1 MKSGRLRKAHASA
14 LAAEMRA
21 LVDALPLPA
30 MLSGPDGALLH
41 ANAAMR
47 AAPSG
52 ARETTSLA
60 LNGIGD
66 CTLTVVRP
74 ADAQTQRLAALGFM
88 LAGVCHEVS
97 NPLAAIHSMLQILQS
112 KRGVNAETL
121 DKGLASIGAN
131 IARVLAITRKLGD
144 FSRVGG
150 EALAPVAIDAAM
162 EAAIALLRHSDQAP
176 NVMLDYRGAAGANVL
191 ARPGQ
196 LEQVLFNLLLNAA
209 QAMRGEG
216 RIEVQLCLES
226 ASAVISVRDSGPG
239 IPLEHLA
246 RVFEPFFT
254 TKPAGEGV
262 GLGLAISSE
271 IAHELGGAL
280 NAFSHPE
287 DGACFELK
295 LPLARA

>member
-1 MKSGRLRKAHASA
+1 MKSGRLRKPDAPT
-14 LAAEMRA
+14 LAAEVQA

-47 AAPSG
+47 ATPSG
-52 ARETTSLA
+52 ARETTSLV

-66 CTLTVVRP
+66 CTLTIVRP
-74 ADAQTQRLAALGFM
+74 VDAQTQRLAALGFM

-112 KRGVNAETL
+112 KRGVSAETL

-150 EALAPVAIDAAM
+150 EAAVPVAIDAAM

-176 NVMLDYRGAAGANVL
+176 NVTLAYRGAAGANVL

-216 RIEVQLCLES
+216 RIEVQLRLES
-226 ASAVISVRDSGPG
+226 ATAVISVRDSGPG
-239 IPLEHLA
+239 IPPEHLA
-246 RVFEPFFT
+246 RIFEPFFT
-254 TKPAGEGV
+254 TKAAGAGV

-280 NAFSHPE
+280 NAFNHPGG
-287 DGACFELK
+287 GACFELT
-295 LPLARA
+295 LPLAPA

>member
-1 MKSGRLRKAHASA
+1 MKSGRLRKPDAPA
-14 LAAEMRA
+14 LAAEVRA

-47 AAPSG
+47 TAPSG
-52 ARETTSLA
+52 ARESTSFA
-60 LNGIGD
+60 LGGMGD

-74 ADAQTQRLAALGFM
+74 VDAQTQRLAALGFM

-112 KRGVNAETL
+112 KRGVSRETL
-121 DKGLASIGAN
+121 DKGLASINGN

-150 EALAPVAIDAAM
+150 EPAVPVSIDAAM
-162 EAAIALLRHSDQAP
+162 DAATVLLRHSDQAP
-176 NVMLDYRGAAGANVL
+176 GVTLDCKGAGGAKVL

-209 QAMRGEG
+209 QAMQGEG
-216 RIEVQLCLES
+216 RIEVDVRREG
-226 ASAVISVRDSGPG
+226 ASALIVIRDHGPG
-239 IPLEHLA
+239 IPPEHVS
-246 RVFEPFFT
+246 RVFEPFFS

-262 GLGLAISSE
+262 GLGLAICNE
-271 IAHELGGAL
+271 ISQELGGAL
-280 NAFSHPE
+280 HARNHPE
-287 DGACFELK
+287 GGACFEIT
-295 LPLARA
+295 LPLAPA

>member
-1 MKSGRLRKAHASA
+1 MKSGRVRKADAPASTRD
-14 LAAEMRA
+14 MRA
-21 LVDALPLPA
+21 LLDALPFAA
-30 MLSGPDGALLH
+30 MLSSASGDVLY

-47 AAPSG
+47 AGAPG
-52 ARETTSLA
+52 ARESTTLT
-60 LNGIGD
+60 LGELGE

-74 ADAQTQRLAALGFM
+74 AEAQTQRLAALGFM

-112 KRGVNAETL
+112 KRGVSAETL

-150 EALAPVAIDAAM
+150 EAPSRVALDAAM

-176 NVMLDYRGAAGANVL
+176 GVTVEYAGARGAVVL
-191 ARPGQ
+191 ARAGQ
-196 LEQVLFNLLLNAA
+196 LEQVLFNILLNAA

-216 RIEVQLCLES
+216 LVQARVRHEGDTALV
-226 ASAVISVRDSGPG
+226 AIRDSGPG
-239 IPLEHLA
+239 IAPENLA
-246 RVFEPFFT
+246 RVFDPFFS

-262 GLGLAISSE
+262 GLGLAISNE
-271 IAHELGGAL
+271 IAHELGGAIRAY
-280 NAFSHPE
+280 NPSE
-287 DGACFELK
+287 GGACFEIM
-295 LPLARA
+295 LPLAPR

>member
-1 MKSGRLRKAHASA
+1 MKSGRLRKPDAPA
-14 LAAEMRA
+14 LAAEVRA

-30 MLSGPDGALLH
+30 MLSGRDGAVLY

-52 ARETTSLA
+52 ARESTPLA
-60 LNGIGD
+60 LGGIGK

-74 ADAQTQRLAALGFM
+74 VDAQTQRLAALGFM

-112 KRGVNAETL
+112 KRGVSRETL
-121 DKGLASIGAN
+121 DKGLASINGN

-150 EALAPVAIDAAM
+150 EPAVPVSIDGAMDAATV
-162 EAAIALLRHSDQAP
+162 LLRHSDQAP
-176 NVMLDYRGAAGANVL
+176 GVMLDCRGAGGAKVL

-209 QAMRGEG
+209 QAMQGEG
-216 RIEVQLCLES
+216 RIEVHVQRDG
-226 ASAVISVRDSGPG
+226 ASAVIAIRDGGPG
-239 IPLEHLA
+239 IAPEHLP
-246 RVFEPFFT
+246 RVFEPFFS

-262 GLGLAISSE
+262 GLGLAICNE
-271 IAHELGGAL
+271 IAHELGGAMHAY
-280 NAFSHPE
+280 NHPQG
-287 DGACFELK
+287 GACFELT
-295 LPLARA
+295 LPLAPA